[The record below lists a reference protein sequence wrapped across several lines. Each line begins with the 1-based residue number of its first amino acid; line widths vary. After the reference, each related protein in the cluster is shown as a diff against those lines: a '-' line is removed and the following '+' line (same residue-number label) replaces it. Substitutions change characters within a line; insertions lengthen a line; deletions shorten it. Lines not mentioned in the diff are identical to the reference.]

1 MINNL
6 IKNLHWIEYCLGL
19 VVYFIFIFNEQ
30 FSLGII
36 WLIFI
41 LYSWTITSLIIK
53 QYSLQTF
60 IYALSFLGI
69 IVSLTIF
76 FMNGVEEVPFPKGA
90 IKFKLEGIT
99 QSLIIFFIFTLPLIV
114 FNQKPDNK
122 TEVSAIN
129 VESFSPTP
137 ASPTSDNQTEDEWE
151 EATQE
156 DLESGRFEP
165 V

>member
-41 LYSWTITSLIIK
+41 LYAWTITSLIIK
-53 QYSLQTF
+53 QYSLQSF

-69 IVSLTIF
+69 IVSLKVDNYTF
-76 FMNGVEEVPFPKGA
+76 EYN
-90 IKFKLEGIT
+90 
-99 QSLIIFFIFTLPLIV
+99 TLL
-114 FNQKPDNK
+114 
-122 TEVSAIN
+122 
-129 VESFSPTP
+129 
-137 ASPTSDNQTEDEWE
+137 SD
-151 EATQE
+151 
-156 DLESGRFEP
+156 
-165 V
+165 